1 MRMRHWICAA
11 ALSGGLLIGGTA
23 AFAAYATSVEIEDA
37 KKQVSAL
44 EEEKKK
50 VESTLSQLEGLK
62 ADTAAYV
69 KKLDGSLSSL
79 AEELEQLGNR
89 ITLKEEEIDQAQIQL
104 ESAKREEEHQ
114 YDSMKLRIKYMYEN
128 GQNNLLDMVSELL
141 NRAEYVSQIAEYDR
155 KMLTAYASAKE
166 QVASREQNLEKEHG
180 ELLVLQESTQAKQA
194 SMQKLMD
201 SKQKEL
207 DPYNSKIA
215 MAQDELDQYNA
226 DIKAQEEQ
234 MKRIEAEMKRREE
247 EARKKAEAAGKT
259 YTVSNL
265 GNISFKWPCP
275 SSSRIT
281 SNFGDRESPTE
292 GASSNHKG
300 IDISASTG
308 ADIIAAADGEVV
320 ISTYSYSAGNY
331 IMLDHGGGVSTVYM
345 HCSKLLVGVGEKVA
359 KGQVIAKVG
368 STGYSTGSHLHFGIR
383 SGGTYVNPRSYV
395 SP

>member
-1 MRMRHWICAA
+1 MRIRHWICAA
-11 ALSGGLLIGGTA
+11 ALSGGLLMGGMA
-23 AFAAYATSVEIEDA
+23 AFSAYATSVEIEDA

-50 VESTLSQLEGLK
+50 VESTLNQLEGLK

-104 ESAKREEEHQ
+104 EEARREEEHQ

-128 GQNNLLDMVSELL
+128 GQNNLLDMVMESGSISELL

-166 QVASREQNLEKEHG
+166 QVAAREQNLEKEHG

-194 SMQKLMD
+194 SMQQLMD

-207 DPYNSKIA
+207 DSYNSKIA

-226 DIKAQEEQ
+226 DIKAQEDQ

-331 IMLDHGGGVSTVYM
+331 IMIDHGGGVSTV
-345 HCSKLLVGVGEKVA
+345 
-359 KGQVIAKVG
+359 
-368 STGYSTGSHLHFGIR
+368 
-383 SGGTYVNPRSYV
+383 
-395 SP
+395 

>member
-11 ALSGGLLIGGTA
+11 ALSGGLLMGGMA
-23 AFAAYATSVEIEDA
+23 AFSAYATSVEIEDA

-50 VESTLSQLEGLK
+50 VESTLNQLEGLK

-104 ESAKREEEHQ
+104 EEARREEEHQ

-128 GQNNLLDMVSELL
+128 GQNNLLDMVMESGSISELL

-166 QVASREQNLEKEHG
+166 QVAAREQNLEKEHG

-194 SMQKLMD
+194 SMQQLMD

-207 DPYNSKIA
+207 DSYNSKIA

-226 DIKAQEEQ
+226 DIKAQEDQ

-247 EARKKAEAAGKT
+247 E
-259 YTVSNL
+259 
-265 GNISFKWPCP
+265 
-275 SSSRIT
+275 
-281 SNFGDRESPTE
+281 D
-292 GASSNHKG
+292 
-300 IDISASTG
+300 
-308 ADIIAAADGEVV
+308 
-320 ISTYSYSAGNY
+320 
-331 IMLDHGGGVSTVYM
+331 
-345 HCSKLLVGVGEKVA
+345 
-359 KGQVIAKVG
+359 
-368 STGYSTGSHLHFGIR
+368 
-383 SGGTYVNPRSYV
+383 
-395 SP
+395 